1 VNNKHSLKSNNGNLR
16 KMGKPRALRLG
27 IIICTIL
34 FVGLTIDSLV
44 IGPFKKHLQEPDQ
57 LFVLQVKMW
66 LVVVMGFIA
75 ALLFIAATQRGTK
88 HENKRNPPDSDGHLD
103 GSFKSALGPNEM
115 GGDFNHLSIFENFN
129 LGVLCVDNDGVILKT
144 NAEFCKKTGFAEA
157 DLIGKAATEV
167 LGEKDTDQAKAI
179 NRRKAGKSEIY
190 EHSIEHKDGT
200 SGRYF
205 TAGMP
210 LFDRSGTPKGSIG
223 VILDVSDFHEYRVKL
238 EQALQTEKELG
249 ETKSHFVATASHQFR
264 TPLSIIQANAELM
277 FMLLKKI
284 DLKQAENFSVYIE
297 RIKKEISHMTGI
309 MEEVLIL
316 EKIATGNLKLNK
328 DKVFVSEIFLDI
340 KENLLI
346 DDQRSIEIKTKGKK
360 QYSYVDVKFIHEA
373 VINLVTNALKYSS
386 QENPIVEIDYQKEE
400 VILKVL
406 DSGVGIPEDEI
417 SNLFEPFFRA
427 SNVNNV
433 QGTGLGLKISR
444 EYIELHGG
452 TLAIESEENKGT
464 TAIINLPYGKSE

>member
-1 VNNKHSLKSNNGNLR
+1 
-16 KMGKPRALRLG
+16 M
-27 IIICTIL
+27 IL
-34 FVGLTIDSLV
+34 FVGLAIDYLTISPLKQHIQDSN
-44 IGPFKKHLQEPDQ
+44 Q
-57 LFVLQVKMW
+57 LLLLRVKMW
-66 LVVVMGFIA
+66 FVVIVGIVAVFVLIE
-75 ALLFIAATQRGTK
+75 IIPRVIKEQNKKATEDGDGNIGESVK
-88 HENKRNPPDSDGHLD
+88 SGSDS
-103 GSFKSALGPNEM
+103 KEI
-115 GGDFNHLSIFENFN
+115 GGDFDHLSIFENFN
-129 LGVLCVDNDGVILKT
+129 LGVLCVNNDGVILKSNT
-144 NAEFCKKTGFAEA
+144 EFCRKTGYTEH
-157 DLIGKAATEV
+157 DLIGKKAVDV
-167 LGEKDTDQAKAI
+167 LGEKDMNETDAI
-179 NRRKAGKSEIY
+179 RNRKAGKSEIY

-223 VILDVSDFHEYRVKL
+223 VILDVSDFHEYREKL

-406 DSGVGIPEDEI
+406 DSGVGIPEDEMA
-417 SNLFEPFFRA
+417 NLFEPFFRA
-427 SNVNNV
+427 SNANNV

-444 EYIELHGG
+444 EYVELHGG

>member
-1 VNNKHSLKSNNGNLR
+1 MYNKHSLKSNNGNLR
-16 KMGKPRALRLG
+16 KMGKPRALRLV
-27 IIICTIL
+27 IIVCAIL
-34 FVGLTIDSLV
+34 FVGLTIDYLV

-57 LFVLQVKMW
+57 LFLLQVKMW
-66 LVVVMGFIA
+66 LVVVIGFIA

-115 GGDFNHLSIFENFN
+115 GGDFDHLSIFENFN
-129 LGVLCVDNDGVILKT
+129 LGILCVDNEGDIVKT
-144 NAEFCKKTGFAEA
+144 NAEFCRKTGYTEH
-157 DLIGKAATEV
+157 DLIGNKAV
-167 LGEKDTDQAKAI
+167 DILGEKDMSETDALR
-179 NRRKAGKSEIY
+179 NRKAGKSEIY
-190 EHSIEHKDGT
+190 EHSIGHKDGT

-210 LFDRSGTPKGSIG
+210 LFDRFGNPKGSIG
-223 VILDVSDFHEYRVKL
+223 VVLDVSDFHEYREKL
-238 EQALQTEKELG
+238 EQALQIEKELG
-249 ETKSHFVATASHQFR
+249 EAKSHFVATASHQFR

-277 FMLLKKI
+277 FLLMNKV
-284 DLKQAENFSVYIE
+284 DSKQAEIYAVYID

-328 DKVFVSEIFLDI
+328 SKVYIDEILLDI
-340 KENLLI
+340 KENLVI
-346 DDQRSIEIKTKGKK
+346 QDDRIIQITIKGKK
-360 QYSYVDVKFIHEA
+360 QHAHIDIKLIHES

-386 QENPIVEIDYQKEE
+386 EENPMIEINYQKEQFE
-400 VILKVL
+400 VRVS
-406 DSGVGIPEDEI
+406 DTGVGIPKDEI
-417 SNLFEPFFRA
+417 PKLFESFFRA

-444 EYIELHGG
+444 EYVELHGG